1 MSHRVPLRSLPLT
14 SALLVLLLAVG
25 PLPARAGEA
34 AGGKVY
40 IEINPSD
47 QRRLPIAVPDFV
59 NTALPAGGGGPS
71 AGRDDQGF
79 GALLARVISQDLEFT
94 GLFRVLDPGG
104 FIEQP
109 KKVAL
114 TTAEIDFRNWTTVGA
129 EALVKGRYWL
139 DGKSL
144 RVEARL
150 FDPLQGMQLIGRE
163 YTSEASAARRIAHKL
178 ASDVLQALSGEP
190 GIFDTRIAFVSN
202 RTGTK
207 ELYVMDYDGHNVQR
221 LTTTQSINLVPA
233 WSPDGRQ
240 IAFVSFMER
249 NPDLFF
255 LNVESKSL
263 LRLRL
268 PFAWRG
274 SFNGGAWPPRGGLFA
289 FGVSRE
295 GNSDLYVMN
304 LDGSNLRPLTNHFAQ
319 DVAPAFSPDG
329 SQVVFVSDRSGH
341 PNLYTV
347 GVKGETARGGSARR
361 LTFEGNYNASP
372 AWSPRGDRIAFACQ
386 NDRGRFDICVIA
398 PDGTGLTRL
407 TGQGNNDAPSWS
419 ADGRFIVFQSNRD
432 GPDRLYVM
440 NANGTGQRPL
450 ASPDGAAAGDDT
462 APAWSPRPPD

>member
-1 MSHRVPLRSLPLT
+1 MSRRVRLTSLPLT
-14 SALLVLLLAVG
+14 SALLVLLLAAG
-25 PLPARAGEA
+25 ALPARAGDA
-34 AGGKVY
+34 TGGKVY

-59 NTALPAGGGGPS
+59 DTAAPPGGGAPP
-71 AGRDDQGF
+71 AGRDDQGL

-94 GLFRVLDPGG
+94 GLFRILDPGG
-104 FIEQP
+104 FVEEP

-114 TTAEIDFRNWTTVGA
+114 TATEIDFRDWTTVGA
-129 EALVKGRYWL
+129 EALVKGRYRL
-139 DGKSL
+139 EGKTL

-150 FDPLQGMQLIGRE
+150 FDPLQGTQLVGRE
-163 YTSEASAARRIAHKL
+163 YTGEASTARRIAHRL

-190 GIFDTRIAFVSN
+190 GIFDTRIAFVSS

-207 ELYVMDYDGHNVQR
+207 ELYVMDYDGYNVQR

-240 IAFVSFMER
+240 LAFVSFMER

-255 LNVESKSL
+255 LTVESKLL

-268 PFAWRG
+268 PFTWRG
-274 SFNGGAWPPRGGLFA
+274 SFNGGAWAPRGLFA

-319 DVAPAFSPDG
+319 DVAPSFSPDG

-341 PNLYTV
+341 PNLYIV
-347 GVKGETARGGSARR
+347 SLKGETTRGESARR
-361 LTFEGNYNASP
+361 LTFEGKYNASP

-386 NDRGRFDICVIA
+386 NDRGRFDVCVIA

-419 ADGRFIVFQSNRD
+419 PDGRFIVFQSNRE

-440 NANGTGQRPL
+440 NANGTGQRRL
-450 ASPDGAAAGDDT
+450 VSPDGAATGDDT
-462 APAWSPRPPD
+462 APAWSPRPPE